1 MVIEK
6 SLYPKTSRIAN
17 LCEITEKID
26 GSNIQFFVINY
37 ELYMATREYIISIK
51 DNENMDWISKVLESS
66 YIGIV
71 EFILKYRE
79 FLTNNIY
86 EGSSIIGEWTRNE
99 RYSALIPN
107 SRFVMFAKGRVEKI
121 TSMQPLKREIDF
133 KLTNIVYNQDL
144 LKYAFNEQ
152 CVPNFIELVPLV
164 ATSSEY
170 LTIEK
175 LDELYDEY
183 CTKVDRK
190 VEGFVINYNGNITKY
205 VRLKGKK
212 LQPHHS

>member
-1 MVIEK
+1 MIIEK

-26 GSNIQFFVINY
+26 GSNIQFFVINS
-37 ELYMATREYIISIK
+37 ELYMATREYVVSIK
-51 DNENMDWISKVLESS
+51 DNENMDWISKIIEPS
-66 YIGIV
+66 YTGVI
-71 EFILKYRE
+71 EFILNHRY
-79 FLTNNIY
+79 FLTRNIY

-99 RYSALIPN
+99 RYSSLIPN

-121 TSMQPLKREIDF
+121 TSMQPLKREVDF
-133 KLTNIVYNQDL
+133 KLTNIVYNQEL
-144 LKYAFNEQ
+144 LKYVFAER
-152 CVPNFIELVPLV
+152 CIPNFIELVPLV

-175 LDELYDEY
+175 LDELYEEY
-183 CTKVDRK
+183 CAKVGRK
-190 VEGFVINYNGNITKY
+190 VEGFVINYNGSITKY

-212 LQPHHS
+212 LKPHHS